1 MTGFLLITANIGS
14 LFHDPKNLL
23 HSWVN
28 EFFKTVIALQPRF
41 IALHCQEFGG
51 KNHRKS
57 SSIADEFVNLLISNE
72 VMKDFDKFK
81 AFLDAN
87 YTSEDKFTALGNLYF
102 IHKSIEASIWNFDN
116 RTFVPV
122 SGKETHY
129 GQIESVS
136 TKFKLKFPKEF
147 FPECKWS
154 RKGFM
159 LTRWLIKGKIFDT
172 INIHLFHDES
182 NFLAISES
190 PSTYV
195 KYRRQALEYALKFFD
210 NDVQNSFFIF
220 GDFNFRLDCLSLVQ
234 NLTDDFKLNCKKN
247 KNGEILQ
254 IVYQNQN
261 DGAKLSIEKKHFS
274 YSDRSFF
281 LDLKNLEKLKQFD
294 KELDHFGAKLFELD
308 IKFPPSYPFD
318 ESLNI
323 RDRYMNTRC
332 PSWCDR
338 IFMNNAAR
346 VCINNG
352 KNIIY
357 DIMGYNVT
365 MGDHKPVYLFFDSC
379 LLSTNK
385 ESPVDLSFYERP
397 PKHSNPDA

>member
-1 MTGFLLITANIGS
+1 MFL
-14 LFHDPKNLL
+14 
-23 HSWVN
+23 
-28 EFFKTVIALQPRF
+28 F
-41 IALHCQEFGG
+41 IL
-51 KNHRKS
+51 R
-57 SSIADEFVNLLISNE
+57 
-72 VMKDFDKFK
+72 
-81 AFLDAN
+81 
-87 YTSEDKFTALGNLYF
+87 
-102 IHKSIEASIWNFDN
+102 
-116 RTFVPV
+116 
-122 SGKETHY
+122 
-129 GQIESVS
+129 
-136 TKFKLKFPKEF
+136 
-147 FPECKWS
+147 
-154 RKGFM
+154 
-159 LTRWLIKGKIFDT
+159 
-172 INIHLFHDES
+172 FHDES

-220 GDFNFRLDCLSLVQ
+220 GDFNFRLDCLSLVQVMIFHLLAFFDCQ